1 MRFKIIQN
9 SVLRVLF
16 IEKRDPSSMFFM
28 EYKYGKTQSI
38 WAETTE
44 KWDDTHPSWKTVG
57 ASPRRISKACY
68 TDGEAL
74 LDQLRRTSIEHIFAY
89 EKTYYRVAFPSGR
102 VTTGFYRGTLAA
114 GEHVISEADRGE
126 DCAIVQERVDPG
138 KAEQG
143 RITRSHAE
151 PGETKNILRL
161 ATERDVE
168 ILETRKKQ
176 EARALEKCAALVA
189 ERNYPMEV
197 TRCEFQWDMRKIT
210 FYFRSTKR
218 IDFRDLVKELFKYFK
233 IRIWMSMEN
242 RGNL

>member
-1 MRFKIIQN
+1 
-9 SVLRVLF
+9 
-16 IEKRDPSSMFFM
+16 MFFM

-68 TDGEAL
+68 TDCEVL
-74 LDQLRRTSIEHIFAY
+74 IDRLRKTSIEHIFAY
-89 EKTYYRVAFPSGR
+89 EKLYYRVAFSSGR
-102 VTTGFYRGTLAA
+102 VTVGFSRSVLAI
-114 GEHVISEADRGE
+114 GEHVIIEADRGE
-126 DCAIVQERVDPG
+126 DCAVVRERIEAG
-138 KAEQG
+138 RTEQG
-143 RITRSHAE
+143 RIVRCQAE
-151 PGETKNILRL
+151 LGEVKNILRM

-168 ILETRKKQ
+168 VLETRKKQ
-176 EARALEKCAALVA
+176 EMRALEKCVALVT
-189 ERNYPMEV
+189 ERNYPMEI

-218 IDFRDLVKELFKYFK
+218 IDFRELVKELFKYFK